1 MEQKKRYSKKVAT
14 IRIEPYLAEYV
25 SAKYG
30 VDSKTGGVKIPPMTD
45 LYHCVWEHMAHQR
58 NNQNEPDNGNLRISL
73 PCRKA
78 RVDGQTW
85 KDPAYFNYL
94 SRNAAREVESCIRR
108 MFNFELHRALMEN
121 EEFGK
126 ERRNL
131 DVIRDFIKSYQL
143 RSISEDALL
152 KNYYRF
158 RNRLRPKKTRK
169 YTKRPSFNI
178 F

>member
-1 MEQKKRYSKKVAT
+1 MEKNKRYSKKVAT

-30 VDSKTGGVKIPPMTD
+30 VDSKTGGVKIPPLTD
-45 LYHCVWEHMAHQR
+45 LYHCVWEHMSRQR
-58 NNQNEPDNGNLRISL
+58 SNQSEPIDGNFRISL

-85 KDPAYFNYL
+85 KDPAYFNFL
-94 SRNAAREVESCIRR
+94 SPCAAREIAGCIRR
-108 MFNFELHRALMEN
+108 MFNFELHRSLMEN

-126 ERRNL
+126 QRRNL
-131 DVIRDFIKSYQL
+131 DVIRDFIKDYKLS
-143 RSISEDALL
+143 SIGEDALL

-169 YTKRPSFNI
+169 YRK
-178 F
+178 